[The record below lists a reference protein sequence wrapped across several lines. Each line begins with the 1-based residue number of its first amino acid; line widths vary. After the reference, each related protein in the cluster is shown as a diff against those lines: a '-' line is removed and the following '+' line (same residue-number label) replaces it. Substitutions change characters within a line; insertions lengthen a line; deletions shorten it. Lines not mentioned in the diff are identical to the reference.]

1 MRPHPARPG
10 APSLLVR
17 LPRLTAQAREAW
29 TGYLFLM
36 PATILI
42 AAFGLVPVAFALVI
56 SLFDWRIK
64 TGTFIGLDN
73 YLELF
78 GGPVNASGILFAVA
92 LLGASLWWGRRAD
105 TGRWSRAAAFVGA
118 AAALAVLANSLA
130 GMANVGDSEFLRSF
144 QVTVWFSLGTVP
156 VQLALGLGLAL
167 LLRRKFRGRQG
178 FRALFVLPFVVPAVA
193 SAAVFERLFS
203 LRAESFANQVA
214 GSLGLAP
221 LQWLR
226 ESKGLFSMLWGVV
239 SGGDAGSLAA
249 YWSTWLPGPS
259 LGLVCIMI
267 YNWWVY
273 AGYYGL
279 IFANGLAAI
288 PGQVYEAAKL
298 DGAGPWVTFRKIT
311 LPLLSPVTYFL
322 TLLGVIGTF
331 KAFNS
336 LYVLRD
342 PSTGGATDPLSVF
355 IFFVF
360 FHQSRFGYAAALS
373 LVLLALVL
381 LLTWAQ
387 RRFGERHVFY
397 E

>member
-1 MRPHPARPG
+1 MRPHRARPG
-10 APSLLVR
+10 GNTPQPA
-17 LPRLTAQAREAW
+17 LPRLSAAAREAW
-29 TGYLFLM
+29 TGYLFLV
-36 PATILI
+36 PATVLI
-42 AAFGLVPVAFALVI
+42 VVFGLVPVAFALVI
-56 SLFDWRIK
+56 SLYDWRIK
-64 TGTFIGLDN
+64 SGTFIGLDN
-73 YLELF
+73 YFELF
-78 GGPVNASGILFAVA
+78 GGAGNAAEVVGAAA
-92 LLGASLWWGRRAD
+92 LLGLSFWWGRSGAGFWRRA
-105 TGRWSRAAAFVGA
+105 TGFSGA
-118 AAALAVLANSLA
+118 AAALALLAWSLA
-130 GMANVGDSEFLRSF
+130 AVEAAGDADFLRSL

-167 LLRRKFRGRQG
+167 LLRKKFRGRQA

-214 GSLGLAP
+214 GAFGIDP

-226 ESKGLFSMLWGVV
+226 EAKGVFSMLWGAAA
-239 SGGDAGSLAA
+239 GGDPGSLGA
-249 YWSTWLPGPS
+249 YWSTWLVGPS

-273 AGYYGL
+273 VGYYAL

-298 DGAGPWVTFRKIT
+298 DGAGPWITFRRIT

-342 PSTGGATDPLSVF
+342 AATGGATDPLSVF

-360 FHQSRFGYAAALS
+360 FHQSRFGYAAALCM
-373 LVLLALVL
+373 VLLALVL

-397 E
+397 D